1 MTPRATPDPST
12 ANRPITRTPAF
23 WVVYA
28 VASLVALAV
37 ALELFPRAIPI
48 VNLDITM
55 SRTDAIAKA
64 RAIAA
69 RLHLAPA
76 DARDAVRFAHDSA
89 TQNYIE
95 LEGGGKAAFAKLTR
109 GNVYAPYWWD
119 VRLFTPGA
127 IDETVVR
134 LAPDGRVD
142 GFARKVPET
151 WVRDPARKA
160 LDETEARAIA
170 EAAAMR
176 DWGVD
181 LARYRFLEHSQQT
194 EPGGRVDHRFTYE
207 QSEALGEARVRLR
220 LDVAGDTLVGVTPF
234 VHVPESFA
242 RRYAELRSAN
252 DLIAQLA
259 DVAAGVL
266 YGIGGCVLGVL
277 WLARRH
283 ALVIRPALVAGLCV
297 GVLLAGSSL
306 AAAPVAWF
314 GADTTQT
321 VASFWTRQAA
331 TALLIAIG
339 GGLAYA
345 LAFLAAESLSRSA
358 FPKQPQLWR
367 VWSRDAAATPQV
379 LGRTLGGYLFV
390 PIELAL
396 IAAFYYATNRWLGWW
411 QPSEVLTDPN
421 ILGSAVPAAAPIA
434 ISLQA
439 GFMEECVF
447 RAIPLSL
454 GALIGARYGRRGLGI
469 AIAVVLQALVFGS
482 AHANYPGFPA
492 WSRPVELFGPAI
504 VWALIFLR
512 FGLLP
517 TIVLHACFDLSLFSI
532 PLFLYA
538 GRGAHLQQALVIA
551 AALVPLAVV
560 AWRRLQAGGWRPLPD
575 ALLNGGWHARKDA
588 SQPPPA
594 AAQATVAGSLATSFQ
609 RVLPALGL
617 AGLVAWAAFTPF
629 RADVAPL
636 TLDRAGAIRAA
647 DAALAAR
654 GVTLAP
660 DWHRFAGEKLA
671 NADPQ
676 QWAWH
681 RFVWQEAGAKAYRG
695 LVGGV
700 LAPPVWEVRYA
711 RFDGDVSA
719 RAEEWRI
726 GIDNDGSVRSFVHV
740 LPEGR
745 AGASLTQD
753 AARSLAA
760 KELATEFGVDADTLK
775 EVAAEQQ
782 RRPARVDW
790 SFVWADPKADVG
802 KGAEARYVIGI
813 GGDRP
818 IAAGRF
824 VHLPQTWLRGE
835 QARDN
840 WLQILELGAL
850 AVFGAAA
857 LAALIVGIRSW
868 IARRVDGRALKSV
881 AGVTF
886 ALVVLAAANG
896 WPQAAMGLSTT
907 EPVPAQI
914 AIKALGVLVS
924 ALAVALVVGL
934 CAGVG
939 GYGARALAPFRL
951 AGRLPPTAAAVAAG
965 ALVVGV
971 QALLA
976 APGARDVPLWPDLA
990 WRAAYSPWIA
1000 AALSGAAFLVVACIE
1015 LFVVHAASLLTR
1027 GWTRRVWLAVAIV
1040 IALECATALA
1050 HGRSAPVASLA
1061 AGLAGGV
1068 AASAVVLLFLRF
1080 DLRYVPAF
1088 AATVALLDGLAQATR
1103 AGTLSWFVVE
1113 AAVMLVVAW
1122 RMTAWLRTQP
1132 VASAAA
1138 AAAHPG

>member
-1 MTPRATPDPST
+1 MTR
-12 ANRPITRTPAF
+12 RPAF
-23 WVVYA
+23 WVIYA
-28 VASLVALAV
+28 LASLVALVV

-48 VNLDITM
+48 VNLHITL
-55 SRTDAIAKA
+55 SRDEALVRA

-69 RLHLAPA
+69 KESLAPA
-76 DARDAVRFAHDSA
+76 DARAAVRFAHDST
-89 TQNYIE
+89 TQDYVE

-109 GNVYAPYWWD
+109 GDVYAPYWWE
-119 VRLFTPGA
+119 VRLFTLGA
-127 IDETVVR
+127 IDETVIR

-142 GFARKVPET
+142 GFVRRVPET
-151 WVRDPARKA
+151 WVRDPAAKA
-160 LDETEARAIA
+160 LDEVQARAIA
-170 EAAAMR
+170 EAAATR

-194 EPGGRVDHRFTYE
+194 EPGGRVDHHFTYE
-207 QSEALGEARVRLR
+207 RPEPLGEARVRLR
-220 LDVAGDTLVGVTPF
+220 LTVAGDALVGVTPF

-259 DVAAGVL
+259 DIAAGLL

-277 WLARRH
+277 WLARRR

-297 GVLLAGSSL
+297 GALLAGSSL

-314 GADTTQT
+314 SADTTQT
-321 VASFWTRQAA
+321 LASFWTRQAA
-331 TALLIAIG
+331 TALVIAIG
-339 GGLAYA
+339 GGLGYA

-358 FPKQPQLWR
+358 FAQQPQLWR
-367 VWSRDAAATPQV
+367 LWSRGAAATPEV

-454 GALIGARYGRRGLGI
+454 GALIGARFGRRGLGI
-469 AIAVVLQALVFGS
+469 AIAVVLQALIFGS

-532 PLFLYA
+532 PLFLFS
-538 GRGAHLQQALVIA
+538 GHGAHVQQALVIA
-551 AALVPLAVV
+551 AAAVPLAVV
-560 AWRRLQAGGWRPLPD
+560 LWRRFEAGAWWPLSAALRNGGWRAPLP
-575 ALLNGGWHARKDA
+575 AAEA
-588 SQPPPA
+588 AAPAQPPA
-594 AAQATVAGSLATSFQ
+594 AAGALATRFQ
-609 RVLPALGL
+609 RALPLLGV
-617 AGLVAWAAFTPF
+617 AGLVGWVLATPF

-636 TLDRAGAIRAA
+636 TIDRAEAIRAA

-654 GVTLAP
+654 GVTLSP

-681 RFVWQEAGAKAYRG
+681 RFVWDEAGPKSYRG
-695 LVGGV
+695 LVGGI

-719 RAEEWRI
+719 RAEEWHV
-726 GIDNDGSVRSFVHV
+726 GIDNDGAVRSFVHV

-745 AGASLTQD
+745 PGASLTRD

-760 KELATEFGVDADTLK
+760 KRLAAEFGVDADKLK
-775 EVAAEQQ
+775 EVAADEQ
-782 RRPARVDW
+782 RRPGRVDW
-790 SFVWADPKADVG
+790 SFVWADPKQDVG
-802 KGAEARYVIGI
+802 NGAEARYVIGI

-818 IAAGRF
+818 VAAGRF
-824 VHLPQTWLRGE
+824 VHLPETWLR
-835 QARDN
+835 QQQMRDN
-840 WLQILELGAL
+840 WLQILELAAV
-850 AVFGAAA
+850 AVFAAAA

-868 IARRVDGRALKSV
+868 IGRRVDGRALKAV

-886 ALVVLAAANG
+886 TLVVLAAANG
-896 WPQAAMGLSTT
+896 WPQTAMGLSTT

-914 AIKALGVLVS
+914 TIKVLAVLAS
-924 ALAVALVVGL
+924 ALVAALVVGL

-939 GYGARALAPFRL
+939 GFGARTDASARL
-951 AGRLPPTAAAVAAG
+951 AGRLPPIAAAVAAG
-965 ALVVGV
+965 AFVVGL
-971 QALLA
+971 QAILA
-976 APGARDVPLWPDLA
+976 ALGTRDVPLWPDLA
-990 WRAAYSPWIA
+990 WRAAYSPWLA
-1000 AALSGAAFLVVACIE
+1000 AALSGAAFGVVACVD

-1027 GWTRRVWLAVAIV
+1027 GWTRSVWLAVVIV
-1040 IALECATALA
+1040 VALECAAALA

-1061 AGLAGGV
+1061 AGLAAGL
-1068 AASAVVLLFLRF
+1068 AASAVVILFLRY
-1080 DLRYVPAF
+1080 DLRLVPAF
-1088 AATVALLDGLAQATR
+1088 AATVALLDGFAQARR
-1103 AGTLSWFVVE
+1103 ADALAWFVVD
-1113 AAVMLVVAW
+1113 AAVTLVVAW
-1122 RMTAWLRTQP
+1122 RMTVWLRTEP
-1132 VASAAA
+1132 PAPSAISATL
-1138 AAAHPG
+1138 PG